1 VNEETLHEQ
10 LKNIDS
16 KVTLVWDKL
25 EKVEMDVMSVK
36 LRLAAMPCEV
46 HKEKMAGFTDHIN
59 NSKAWRTG
67 ILGTAIVVISLAVS
81 WGNLWGAMQKTV
93 ETHEKALEHCCG
105 DKNYKMSAL
114 Q

>member
-46 HKEKMAGFTDHIN
+46 HKEKMKGFDMHIEN
-59 NSKAWRTG
+59 GKIWRTG
-67 ILGTAIVVISLAVS
+67 ILGVATLAISLAVS
-81 WGNLWGAMQKTV
+81 WGVLQQRVDTA
-93 ETHEKALEHCCG
+93 EKALEYCC
-105 DKNYKMSAL
+105 DEKFIKNP
-114 Q
+114 